1 MGLPLPKDLVYS
13 FTEMVLYN
21 VASLPKDL
29 AYSLTN
35 IVLYNVASHR
45 YGEGL

>member
-1 MGLPLPKDLVYS
+1 MGLPLPKDLANS
-13 FTEMVLYN
+13 LTDMVLYN

-35 IVLYNVASHR
+35 MVLYNVASHR
-45 YGEGL
+45 YKEGL